1 VIRVT
6 SAAARDDLELI
17 SRVDRGHAAAGSVA
31 LADGWAETGD
41 IVVEASSPGFAAVQV
56 TNGLRRSC
64 RFVLLLI
71 HFTPESL
78 IFIFGASISETRMR
92 PNLGHH
98 PDLDRP
104 EGQRDERRPRGRG
117 PGESDDP
124 IFSTIMQLPYILPK
138 TRRFVQQ
145 PVDFMGHSKPP
156 AV

>member
-1 VIRVT
+1 MHGPTCIFRANLTPLSLQEPNNAPWHTANHGLVRGVIRVT

-92 PNLGHH
+92 PN
-98 PDLDRP
+98 PRSPSQPRP
-104 EGQRDERRPRGRG
+104 
-117 PGESDDP
+117 
-124 IFSTIMQLPYILPK
+124 
-138 TRRFVQQ
+138 TRRT
-145 PVDFMGHSKPP
+145 
-156 AV
+156 A